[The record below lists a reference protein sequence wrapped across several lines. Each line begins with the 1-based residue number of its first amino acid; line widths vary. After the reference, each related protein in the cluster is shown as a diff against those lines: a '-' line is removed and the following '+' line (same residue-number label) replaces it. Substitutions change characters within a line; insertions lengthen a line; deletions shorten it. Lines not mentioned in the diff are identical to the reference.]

1 MAMRHSGLKI
11 IAIFVWAAVIA
22 GCSWFARP
30 ETETYDERE
39 MAQLATLTRTVMNIV
54 RSDYIGKA
62 FPAVLDETRIV
73 ATVTRLNTDFSELKL
88 LDHYDMVMVSDGKHL
103 AAVVWDPKTD
113 RKLLQDLRC
122 TSRLD
127 EATWRESVLG
137 HEFTLGWQNCG
148 T

>member
-1 MAMRHSGLKI
+1 MRHSGLKI
-11 IAIFVWAAVIA
+11 IAILIWAAVIA
-22 GCSWFARP
+22 GCSWFAKTD
-30 ETETYDERE
+30 TETYDERE
-39 MAQLATLTRTVMNIV
+39 MAQLATFTRTVMNIV

-73 ATVTRLNTDFSELKL
+73 ATVSRLNPNFSELKL
-88 LDHYDMVMVSDGKHL
+88 LDRYDMVMVSNGKHL

-122 TSRLD
+122 TSRID
-127 EATWRESVLG
+127 EATWRETVLD
-137 HEFTLGWQNCG
+137 HEFTLGWQSCG